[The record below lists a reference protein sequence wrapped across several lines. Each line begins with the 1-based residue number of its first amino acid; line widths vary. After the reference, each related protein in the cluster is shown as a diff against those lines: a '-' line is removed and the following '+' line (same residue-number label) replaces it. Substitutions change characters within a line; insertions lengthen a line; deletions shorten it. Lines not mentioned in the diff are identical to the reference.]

1 MFAALS
7 LPQPF
12 QVRPSGRPATTLR
25 SADEL
30 RRAMRDARG
39 TTVAV
44 DASALDRVLR
54 FDAARGLVEVQAATR
69 WDALS
74 DYLRASSVDLSGFTA
89 GAGLPSTVGATVEI
103 NAPGPDGRPLVA
115 HVDALALVTPD
126 GELRRVSRQS
136 NPELFALAAG
146 GQGAFGTLYSAT
158 LRIEGLAAAA
168 SARDPAALLELPAA
182 CGRIRT
188 LALLVPPQSLECFLA
203 DARARCLE
211 WRIPI
216 EGVEVRR
223 TLPEDETRL
232 RWARREYAAVA
243 LALGEPPTL
252 GGCVRSTQLRRELID
267 AAIERGGSFPVAC
280 TPEATRAQTEACYP
294 ELRAFLA
301 EKRRCDPAER
311 LSNPWYRHHRSLLG
325 REACPVRWGV

>member
-103 NAPGPDGRPLVA
+103 NAPGPDGPPLVA

-158 LRIEGLAAAA
+158 LRIEGLPAAAP
-168 SARDPAALLELPAA
+168 R
-182 CGRIRT
+182 
-188 LALLVPPQSLECFLA
+188 
-203 DARARCLE
+203 
-211 WRIPI
+211 
-216 EGVEVRR
+216 
-223 TLPEDETRL
+223 
-232 RWARREYAAVA
+232 
-243 LALGEPPTL
+243 
-252 GGCVRSTQLRRELID
+252 LRRELID